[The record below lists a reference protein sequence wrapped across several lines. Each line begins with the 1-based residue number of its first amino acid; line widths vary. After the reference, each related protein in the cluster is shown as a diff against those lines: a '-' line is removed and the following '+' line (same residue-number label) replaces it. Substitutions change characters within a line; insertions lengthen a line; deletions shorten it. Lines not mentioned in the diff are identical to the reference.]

1 MAIKAIAR
9 YTECIAH
16 GVMLHLSEETR
27 SKQRMLG
34 TGEQTMSCRECAHL
48 HIVNGRIVYARC
60 LLGKAI
66 FERYGAGRLL
76 PSEHSCE
83 ECRVQSEK

>member
-1 MAIKAIAR
+1 
-9 YTECIAH
+9 
-16 GVMLHLSEETR
+16 
-27 SKQRMLG
+27 
-34 TGEQTMSCRECAHL
+34 MSCRECVHL

-83 ECRVQSEK
+83 ECRVQS

>member
-1 MAIKAIAR
+1 MVC
-9 YTECIAH
+9 EN
-16 GVMLHLSEETR
+16 
-27 SKQRMLG
+27 
-34 TGEQTMSCRECAHL
+34 CAHL

-76 PSEHSCE
+76 PSEHSCPDDTGAAVKRGVRE
-83 ECRVQSEK
+83 AGSYGTK